1 MSEQMSMFDGGGGKK
16 KKRGGGAGGPPPPP
30 NEVAAP
36 LHLEARRRY
45 LNYALSVITSR
56 ALPDVRDGLK
66 PVQRRILYTMWQQN
80 LTADVKH
87 RKCAKVVG
95 DVGTGGGA
103 WLGAAK
109 SGMTILTVP
118 GWGEVHQ
125 TACTGTDS
133 VSFTNTTAG
142 SVQHVYAQA
151 GSYTAKVRV
160 TDSEWPA
167 CASTTVTITTYSPG
181 ANSPPQVGSFA
192 ATLSN
197 GTFGLPNSTT
207 TFSLQVADQDN
218 DSLFIIWV
226 FGDGKTGTSTTPA
239 STTQRTVTASHVY
252 TAVGRYTVT
261 ATVTDNQT
269 GGTLPHYVTKFVNV
283 TIQVPAA
290 GGGGGTSAAPNPF
303 INYGIPL
310 GIVAIIVIAVAVA
323 MVRRRRAAKEE
334 ERERRRLLAK
344 EKQRR
349 AIAKWHRPH
358 PAHRRGY
365 AQAW

>member
-1 MSEQMSMFDGGGGKK
+1 MAPLDN
-16 KKRGGGAGGPPPPP
+16 GPPTIASFPQVSYFTTLPTTLAVTATDP
-30 NEVAAP
+30 ESDIT
-36 LHLEARRRY
+36 
-45 LNYALSVITSR
+45 NYAW
-56 ALPDVRDGLK
+56 DFGDG
-66 PVQRRILYTMWQQN
+66 
-80 LTADVKH
+80 
-87 RKCAKVVG
+87 
-95 DVGTGGGA
+95 
-103 WLGAAK
+103 
-109 SGMTILTVP
+109 
-118 GWGEVHQ
+118 
-125 TACTGTDS
+125 
-133 VSFTNTTAG
+133 SFTNTTAG

-334 ERERRRLLAK
+334 ERERAPPPRSPPPPPPPR
-344 EKQRR
+344 
-349 AIAKWHRPH
+349 
-358 PAHRRGY
+358 
-365 AQAW
+365 